1 MKSSMLKL
9 LTITLLALSSTL
21 LAAENT
27 GDTDKKIVNYLEKA
41 IATNDNYKLDKVV
54 ILKKDNLKEIQGWKV
69 YFVRLDLVL
78 LKQGNKKV
86 SVNDVLFTDGTIM
99 SKDLLALE
107 NGRSIKNN
115 LSLDLDSTAYNKE
128 HLLAGN
134 LDAPNK
140 IVVFSDPLCPFCMDF
155 VPEVIRDVQKYPE
168 TFALFYYHFPLSIH
182 PASPTL
188 IKAILVAE
196 EKGVK
201 DVVLKVYNEV
211 FDLKTENEEFIL
223 KAFNKA
229 LKTNITVAEI
239 NKEAIVK
246 RLNDDYAFAINLMI
260 NGTPTVYL
268 NGKKDISKRQYREM
282 IKEAK

>member
-1 MKSSMLKL
+1 MLKL

-115 LSLDLDSTAYNKE
+115 LSLDLDSTVYNKE

>member
-21 LAAENT
+21 FAADNV
-27 GDTDKKIVNYLEKA
+27 GDTDKKVVHYLEKA
-41 IATNDNYKLDKVV
+41 IATNDNYKLDKVA

-69 YFVRLDLVL
+69 YFVRLDLIL

-86 SVNDVLFTDGTIM
+86 SVNDVIFTDGKIM
-99 SKDLLALE
+99 SKDLLDLE

-115 LSLDLDSTAYNKE
+115 LSLDLDSSAYNKE

-134 LDAPNK
+134 FDAPNK
-140 IVVFSDPLCPFCMDF
+140 LVVFSDPLCPFCMDF
-155 VPEVIRDVQKYPE
+155 VPEVIRDVEKNPE

-188 IKAILVAE
+188 IKAMLVAE
-196 EKGVK
+196 EKGEK
-201 DVVLKVYNEV
+201 DVVLRVYNEV
-211 FDLKTENEEFIL
+211 LDLKTENEEFIL
-223 KAFNKA
+223 NAFNKA

-239 NKEAIVK
+239 KQETIEK
-246 RLNDDYAFAINLMI
+246 RLNDDYTFAINLMI

-268 NGKKDISKRQYREM
+268 NGKKDISKRHYREM